1 MVLAEFWLL
10 IGETSAAVEA
20 WDEDSIIRGGA
31 EPFVTGKFL
40 CLSPRRAFC
49 SSDSLVSAD

>member
-40 CLSPRRAFC
+40 CLSPNRAFC